1 MACVV
6 HDVSTAEII
15 PEIAQELI
23 IPFFFLLLVAKCT
36 FTINKRAI
44 EQNHSK
50 LYHIVPIDLNDSLN
64 VHTDYSD

>member
-15 PEIAQELI
+15 PEITQELI
-23 IPFFFLLLVAKCT
+23 IPFFFLLLVANVL

-44 EQNHSK
+44 EQKPYS
-50 LYHIVPIDLNDSLN
+50 PIDLNDSLN